1 MTGLDR
7 VTEEVVRTGDTS
19 WLEEFFHPYSLKKEN
34 YAYCLHVDRGGRRE
48 LVRGF
53 LFSDPPPARL
63 GMIDGFSEHLARVR
77 PEGFWDWVFA
87 LDTYNYLA
95 PGVFRFRT
103 EKPEPELGPGISAA
117 IESILSGSRG
127 FIVWHFQLEHL
138 VGLFDA
144 RAEHCRAVRRDFNA
158 KRPSAEAWM
167 SRRIIE
173 DGVSLHDLV
182 ASRTMPGGTVVPSLE
197 EARMLQQA
205 YVRSR

>member
-34 YAYCLHVDRGGRRE
+34 YAYCLHVNRGGRRE

-103 EKPEPELGPGISAA
+103 EKPEPELGPGDIGRHRVDSLGQSRLHRMALPAGAPGRALRCTGRALQSGPSGLQREAA
-117 IESILSGSRG
+117 ERRG
-127 FIVWHFQLEHL
+127 VDEPENHR
-138 VGLFDA
+138 G
-144 RAEHCRAVRRDFNA
+144 RC
-158 KRPSAEAWM
+158 
-167 SRRIIE
+167 
-173 DGVSLHDLV
+173 V
-182 ASRTMPGGTVVPSLE
+182 A
-197 EARMLQQA
+197 A
-205 YVRSR
+205 